1 MIIARYIAIQLVLD
15 HGCPE
20 PVTVGVIAY
29 VGEHA
34 ELRLIGLRENSGKF
48 SRGMY
53 RHALPDLAEAGW
65 IYEQWI
71 DRLQRVAARFA
82 SRPEESLATLLRP
95 ESRGESIIASA
106 TGETR
111 IQSIDG
117 LPEIANSLFNE
128 LVLAKPAMRRAAF
141 LGDVDNLLVDSELRW
156 FDGYREDA
164 EVEFLN
170 DDGYPVQILYFP
182 HLWDSKIL
190 NRRLV
195 VKVLWFG
202 GSAQEISASV
212 ADAANAFEVG
222 MRREFVGPSGCIV
235 LHSTPTSDQDRYLN
249 VFRRSATT
257 INIESLSAAD
267 DLRLVFFNG

>member
-1 MIIARYIAIQLVLD
+1 MCIRD
-15 HGCPE
+15 
-20 PVTVGVIAY
+20 
-29 VGEHA
+29 
-34 ELRLIGLRENSGKF
+34 R
-48 SRGMY
+48 
-53 RHALPDLAEAGW
+53 AGW

-82 SRPEESLATLLRP
+82 SRTEESLATLLRL
-95 ESRGESIIASA
+95 ESRGESIIASV
-106 TGETR
+106 TGETQ

-117 LPEIANSLFNE
+117 LPAIANSLFNE
-128 LVLAKPAMRRAAF
+128 LVLAKHAMRRAAF

-195 VKVLWFG
+195 CLLYT
-202 GSAQEISASV
+202 SCSR
-212 ADAANAFEVG
+212 VG
-222 MRREFVGPSGCIV
+222 RLRCP
-235 LHSTPTSDQDRYLN
+235 N
-249 VFRRSATT
+249 
-257 INIESLSAAD
+257 AAD
-267 DLRLVFFNG
+267 GACQQAEHAAHTLKILQCRRLAGKGFQHFGMQREAALELFDGLGVARVGRQCILVRQPLCPIGIDDGSRLGIVD